1 MTEPRHD
8 RSLGELFG
16 DLAEQL
22 SRLIRQEA
30 DLARTELASNVTRVA
45 RDASLLGIGGGLAHA
60 GMLALIAAAIALL
73 ARLGLDVWIAAAVVG
88 VALVAVGLL
97 LIDRGRAQLRS
108 ASVVPKRTIQTI
120 QEDVEWTRNQ
130 TTK

>member
-1 MTEPRHD
+1 MTESRQD

-30 DLARTELASNVTRVA
+30 DLARTEVTSSITRMT
-45 RDASLLGIGGGLAHA
+45 RDAAMLGAGGGLAHT
-60 GMLALIAAAIALL
+60 GFLALVAAAIALL

-88 VALVAVGLL
+88 IVLVAAGLL
-97 LIDRGRAQLRS
+97 LIDRGRAQLRT
-108 ASVVPKRTIQTI
+108 ASVVPKRTIETL
-120 QEDVEWTRNQ
+120 QEDVEWARNQ
-130 TTK
+130 TK